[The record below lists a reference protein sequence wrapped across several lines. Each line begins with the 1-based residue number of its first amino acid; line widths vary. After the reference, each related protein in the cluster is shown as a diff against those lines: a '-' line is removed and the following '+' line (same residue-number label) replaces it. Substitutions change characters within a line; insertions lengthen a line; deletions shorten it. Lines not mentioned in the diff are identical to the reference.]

1 MELRIKQCVPGDG
14 NVSKKQFDGN
24 SKAKKKL
31 RFNYFVPHLLDA
43 QNPDDDVRWDMK
55 DFSEFILG
63 HKHTELNT
71 AVPLGDEIADLEW
84 DTMRYDDKEDHN
96 LYYFQLSKN
105 RSKDIPSKKKL
116 NHDKRAIELEDDEY
130 IGEFNLLVYDAKYN
144 ILCVQSNYYG
154 LSTHQ
159 IETTLSIL
167 RQRIKDTQGK
177 SENDNP
183 KGVVLEPLIDTSQID
198 NVKKHSIYR
207 RIVVKGSDYN
217 FAASD
222 TYKNNPLNKAIS
234 NLQAI
239 GGVNFSIELSMARE
253 KKSKSLKKENVR
265 EIINEV
271 LELRKNSDSDVSMNI
286 ASKKQE
292 EDSIDFVNLLEPRLT
307 STIVMNVE
315 NRTTIASE
323 SIYTNFCEQTYL
335 SERSDGKNNMRDK
348 AKKLSGIMAES

>member
-1 MELRIKQCVPGDG
+1 MYGDG
-14 NVSKKQFDGN
+14 FVAKEQSVKRN
-24 SKAKKKL
+24 KAKKKI
-31 RFNYFVPHLLDA
+31 RFNYFVPHLIDA
-43 QNPDDDVRWDMK
+43 QNPNNDIRWEMK

-84 DTMRYDDKEDHN
+84 DTMRYDGKEDHDI
-96 LYYFQLSKN
+96 YYFQLSKN

-116 NHDKRAIELEDDEY
+116 NHGKRAIELEEDEY

-167 RQRIKDTQGK
+167 RQRIKDTEGE
-177 SENDNP
+177 SEDGNP

-198 NVKKHSIYR
+198 NVKKHNIYR

-222 TYKNNPLNKAIS
+222 TYKDSNLNKAIR
-234 NLQAI
+234 NLQKI
-239 GGVNFSIELSMARE
+239 GGVSFSIELSMARE
-253 KKSKSLKKENVR
+253 KKSKSLKKEDVR

-271 LELRKNSDSDVSMNI
+271 LEMKEKSDSDVSMNI
-286 ASKKQE
+286 ASKKKE
-292 EDSIDFVNLLEPRLT
+292 EDSIDFINLLEPRLT
-307 STIVMNVE
+307 STIVMYVT
-315 NRTTIASE
+315 NRTTIGSE
-323 SIYTNFCEQTYL
+323 SIYNKFCEDSYL
-335 SERSDGKNNMRDK
+335 RKRSDGKDNMRDK
-348 AKKLSGIMAES
+348 AKKLSGILSES